1 MNLPALLEA
10 SPPIYKY
17 KELHQQTTK
26 RISNKE
32 KKQFIYGTKT
42 NKQHN
47 DYIIKRLYRED
58 L

>member
-10 SPPIYKY
+10 SPPIY